1 MDAADAEVIS
11 LFPVPGDRVKCGN
24 RGDLPKKQRRHD
36 WAVLGADVRNRGSR
50 GFEEVEIR
58 ACRECGTDK
67 ATEATCPT

>member
-1 MDAADAEVIS
+1 MNEAPEDLPG

-24 RGDLPKKQRRHD
+24 RLDLPKKQRRHD
-36 WAVLGADVRNRGSR
+36 WVTLGPDVRNRGSR

-67 ATEATCPT
+67 ATEAS